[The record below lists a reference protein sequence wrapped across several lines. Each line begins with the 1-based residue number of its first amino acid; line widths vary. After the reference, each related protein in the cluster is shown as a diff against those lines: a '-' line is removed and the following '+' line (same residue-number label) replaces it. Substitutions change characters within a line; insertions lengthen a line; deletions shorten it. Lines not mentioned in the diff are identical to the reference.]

1 MITVDDKLKLFKKE
15 IIDNKQKEYDN
26 RVHELDI
33 KLEEDFIKHKE
44 GLEKERKEYEE
55 SLLYGVKLEKKKRL
69 SEAKNKKRRAIL
81 KKRKEMIDS
90 LMLGVIDYTKEFVKT
105 EEYYDYLKWIIYS
118 HISDIS
124 SLGGFTF
131 YVNERDSAF
140 KDEIITICKE
150 NNLSCMDGKVE
161 EMIGGI
167 IFISEDNKCKLDF
180 SLDSIIED
188 EDIYIGNLIYNMLVE
203 EGDIK

>member
-15 IIDNKQKEYDN
+15 IIDNKQKEYDK
-26 RVHELDI
+26 RVNELDI

-44 GLEKERKEYEE
+44 ELEKERKEYEE
-55 SLLYGVKLEKKKRL
+55 SLLYSIKLEKKKRL

-90 LMLGVIDYTKEFVKT
+90 LVMGVIDYTKEFVKT

-124 SLGGFTF
+124 SLGSFTF
-131 YVNERDSAF
+131 YVNERDNNF
-140 KDEIITICKE
+140 KDEIIAICKE
-150 NNLSCMDGKVE
+150 NNLSCMDGKVK

-167 IFISEDNKCKLDF
+167 VFISEDNKCKLDF